1 MKRLALA
8 LLGIVAVLVLLLVGL
23 GGLLLGTEPG
33 VSWLLGQA
41 QSMAPGMLRV
51 ESSRGHLFGRLELGG
66 VRLNLMSADI
76 SADRVVLDWSPRRL
90 LQAEFMV
97 NELSLA
103 VLRYTGKEVEEPPP
117 QEPRG
122 PATSRPRG

>member
-33 VSWLLGQA
+33 VNWLLAQA
-41 QSMAPGMLRV
+41 QSLAPDMLRV
-51 ESSRGHLFGRLELGG
+51 ETSWGHLFGRLELGG
-66 VRLNLMSADI
+66 VRLNLVSADI
-76 SADRVVLDWSPRRL
+76 SVDRVVLDWSPRRL
-90 LQAEFMV
+90 LQAEMKV

-103 VLRYTGKEVEEPPP
+103 VLRYDGKEVAEPP
-117 QEPRG
+117 R
-122 PATSRPRG
+122 